1 LETIFSHFWVTFI
14 LYNTSLGCL
23 IMPFFSQYLWNTKF
37 IKMTPFAARLIMAL
51 RNFWVTLRFRTKV
64 TLAFSNQPHDFSKKK
79 FCLSHDFFFFVFFS
93 NTLKKTTFQ
102 VKFEIQKI
110 QNENLLFILFFPSRS
125 NVFAFVV
132 SIFLCVWEMLSR
144 SKMIKWRRSN
154 HNSRQYDENVHTK
167 DQDQLPW
174 FV

>member
-79 FCLSHDFFFFVFFS
+79 FCLSHDFFSLSFLVTHLRKPRFKWNLKYRKYKMKICFSYCFFRLDPMFLLLLCLSFFACERCY
-93 NTLKKTTFQ
+93 Q
-102 VKFEIQKI
+102 EVK
-110 QNENLLFILFFPSRS
+110 
-125 NVFAFVV
+125 
-132 SIFLCVWEMLSR
+132 W
-144 SKMIKWRRSN
+144 
-154 HNSRQYDENVHTK
+154 
-167 DQDQLPW
+167 
-174 FV
+174 